1 MTTTTSGKRVRLRDR
16 NESDEG
22 KEVFPGFARFE
33 AGTFVERVAGEV
45 SYVQSVEYRRSSDRP
60 AITLVKFVPVND
72 LSFAIGPTGDSQ

>member
-1 MTTTTSGKRVRLRDR
+1 MTTTTSGKRVRLRNP

-60 AITLVKFVPVND
+60 AFTLVKFVPVDD
-72 LSFAIGPTGDSQ
+72 LRFAIGPMGESK